1 MKNLQNLKI
10 KGYTGRWS
18 AFDSY
23 RNYYILEND
32 YYGDE
37 TCYLVINEYGWNIY
51 VGNPSYDC
59 NRIARFKTLKEVKDY
74 IDGRN

>member
-10 KGYTGRWS
+10 EGYTGRWS

-37 TCYLVINEYGWNIY
+37 TCYLVINENNNVICET
-51 VGNPSYDC
+51 YDD
-59 NRIARFKTLKEVKDY
+59 IVTALEDLG
-74 IDGRN
+74 II